1 MPTSKILV
9 LAITAAVA
17 IMAQTAGVEADSG
30 TGHRHFF
37 RSNRG
42 GEHYDTV
49 MANYTRR
56 CTDLIGQFARA
67 RAGMP
72 DSPQVAEASAL
83 YDQGVSHCNGG
94 ARLQGIDELTA
105 AIRQIGA
112 IPRVTL

>member
-1 MPTSKILV
+1 MPTPKILV

-17 IMAQTAGVEADSG
+17 IMAQTTDVEADSRN
-30 TGHRHFF
+30 HRHFF
-37 RSNRG
+37 RPSR

-56 CTDLIGQFARA
+56 CTDLRTQFEQARA
-67 RAGMP
+67 DMAP
-72 DSPQVAEASAL
+72 SQQLAAASAL
-83 YDQGVSHCNGG
+83 YDQGVSHCAGG

-105 AIRQIGA
+105 AIRQLGA

>member
-1 MPTSKILV
+1 MPTPKTLV

-17 IMAQTAGVEADSG
+17 IMAQTADVEADSG
-30 TGHRHFF
+30 SGHRH
-37 RSNRG
+37 RG

-56 CTDLIGQFARA
+56 CTDLSGQFARA
-67 RAGMP
+67 RAGIP
-72 DSPQVAEASAL
+72 DSPRVAEASAL

-105 AIRQIGA
+105 AIRLVGA

>member
-1 MPTSKILV
+1 MPTPNILV

-17 IMAQTAGVEADSG
+17 ILAQTADVEAGSRK
-30 TGHRHFF
+30 HRHS
-37 RSNRG
+37 RSSR

-56 CTDLIGQFARA
+56 CTDLRSQFERA
-67 RAGMP
+67 RAEMAP
-72 DSPQVAEASAL
+72 SQQLAAATAL
-83 YDQGVSHCNGG
+83 YDQGVSHCKGG

-105 AIRQIGA
+105 AIRQLGA

>member
-1 MPTSKILV
+1 MPKIPV
-9 LAITAAVA
+9 LAIMAAVA
-17 IMAQTAGVEADSG
+17 ILAQPADVEAGSRK
-30 TGHRHFF
+30 HRHF
-37 RSNRG
+37 RSSG

-56 CTDLIGQFARA
+56 CTDLSGQFSRA

-72 DSPQVAEASAL
+72 DSPRLVEASAL
-83 YDQGVSHCNGG
+83 YDQGVSHCAGG

-105 AIRQIGA
+105 AIRKIGA

>member
-1 MPTSKILV
+1 MPMPKIPV
-9 LAITAAVA
+9 LAIMAAVA
-17 IMAQTAGVEADSG
+17 ILAQTADVEAGSSK
-30 TGHRHFF
+30 HRHFF

-56 CTDLIGQFARA
+56 CTDLRSQFERA
-67 RAGMP
+67 RAEMAP
-72 DSPQVAEASAL
+72 SQQLAAASAL
-83 YDQGVSHCNGG
+83 YDQGVSHCAGG

-112 IPRVTL
+112 IPRVML